1 MTDYLP
7 HDGFRPSLAL
17 RTDGLRDLRA
27 LADGD
32 MGMHSG
38 DIETALPALVSA
50 VETVTRAGAIPVVLG
65 GDHSIAFADATGVA
79 NVPGHGRGVDAALR
93 RARDTGD
100 IEFGSLWGHGQPM
113 RRLIESGALRGIP
126 RSPCSP
132 TARPRA
138 HPWTR
143 LRRPGR
149 PFRRRPSAGCPR
161 HRSA

>member
-79 NVPGHGRGVDAALR
+79 NVPGHGRVSMLHFDAHATPATSSSDR
-93 RARDTGD
+93 C
-100 IEFGSLWGHGQPM
+100 
-113 RRLIESGALRGIP
+113 GATVSR
-126 RSPCSP
+126 C
-132 TARPRA
+132 
-138 HPWTR
+138 
-143 LRRPGR
+143 
-149 PFRRRPSAGCPR
+149 AG
-161 HRSA
+161 